1 MARWPLRH
9 ASLPD
14 NNRQT
19 SQKRSIFNEKN
30 VFNGLV
36 IILVWFGVNRSTFDE
51 DMHAKRFLRFR
62 FHCP

>member
-1 MARWPLRH
+1 MQPFPIITDKH
-9 ASLPD
+9 H
-14 NNRQT
+14 
-19 SQKRSIFNEKN
+19 KNEAFLMKKN